1 MFGHVSGI
9 LENAKILLVDLGRSS
24 LLCMRLR
31 RTLEISHD
39 LKWEIRAVSLR
50 DQEMEH
56 TQSICSDAMNRFRPD
71 IVFLILQ
78 AEQIA
83 QAGALLHND
92 IPAIAVAESCCLDD
106 MFAALKL
113 GISDFVAPPFN
124 HSDIV
129 LRIWRI
135 LKQKHLRDSLT
146 DTLKKQIGLRE
157 LVGTSPAFLIC
168 INNIPLIAQC
178 DASVLISGETGTG
191 KELCARAIHY
201 LSLRA
206 DKPFL
211 PVTCGAIPTELV
223 ENELFGHVQGAY
235 TNAHTS
241 SAGLIR
247 EAEGGTMFLD
257 EIDCLP
263 LQAQVKLMRVLQEK
277 EYRQLGSP
285 KIHQADIRIIAATNI
300 DLEQSIRHGRFRPD
314 LFYRLNI
321 ISLSLPP
328 LRERKED
335 IPLLARYFLK
345 KHAPEFKKDV
355 SGFSPEAM
363 NKLLGHGWPGNV
375 RELEN
380 LIERAVIFAQHQTIQ
395 HYDIVLPDQPHSSGR
410 ESFREAKSRCIEK
423 FERDYIRQLLLEH
436 QGNITQAA
444 KAARKNR
451 RAFWELMRK
460 HSVEHQHFKP
470 GHS

>member
-1 MFGHVSGI
+1 MLNHGVGA
-9 LENAKILLVDLGRSS
+9 LEKAKILLVDLGQSPH
-24 LLCMRLR
+24 LCMRLR
-31 RTLEISHD
+31 RTLETSPD
-39 LKWEIRAVSLR
+39 LKLEIRAITLQDREIALAESTCTSV
-50 DQEMEH
+50 
-56 TQSICSDAMNRFRPD
+56 INRFRPD
-71 IVFLILQ
+71 IIFMILQ
-78 AEQIA
+78 AEQIEL
-83 QAGALLHND
+83 AGSLLHPE
-92 IPAIAVAESCCLDD
+92 IPAIVVADSCCLDD
-106 MFAALKL
+106 MFAALKH
-113 GISDFVAPPFN
+113 GFSDLVPTPFN

-135 LKQKHLRDSLT
+135 LKQKRLSDSLT
-146 DTLKKQIGLRE
+146 DTLKKQLGLKA
-157 LVGTSPAFLIC
+157 LVGKSPAFLAC
-168 INNIPLIAQC
+168 INSIPLIAQC

-201 LSLRA
+201 LSPRA

-235 TNAHTS
+235 TNASTA

-247 EAEGGTMFLD
+247 EAEGGTLFLD

-300 DLEQSIRHGRFRPD
+300 DLEQAIRHGHFRAD

-321 ISLSLPP
+321 IPLTLPP
-328 LRERKED
+328 LRERRED
-335 IPLLARYFLK
+335 IPLLAMYFLK
-345 KHAPEFKKDV
+345 KYASEFKKDAAD
-355 SGFSPEAM
+355 FSPEAM
-363 NKLLGHGWPGNV
+363 SKLLGHEWPGNV

-380 LIERAVIFAQHQTIQ
+380 LIERAVIFAQHQAIQ
-395 HYDIVLPDQPHSSGR
+395 HYDIVLPDQPYSFDR

-460 HSVEHQHFKP
+460 YNVEQQHFKP